1 MPKTNLRTLWN
12 RNKPVLNGWL
22 QIDCPLTAEIMS
34 KQDYDSITIDM
45 QHGII
50 GYTGSVSMLQSM
62 HSSGVTPIVRVPW
75 LDPSPIMKALDAGA
89 YGIICPMINNRAEAE
104 QFVSYMRYPPL
115 GCRSFGPTRHNI
127 IEKDYFQN
135 ANSEVICIA
144 MIETAE
150 AMKNLNEI
158 ISTPGLDAVYIGP
171 ADLTLGV
178 TNGKLPPGMDREEP
192 LMVKTIKQILEV
204 TKKEGKKAC
213 LHCVKPDY
221 AIKAISW
228 GFDLVTLNSDS
239 RLLSSAASDSIKA
252 FREGLGNKRNIDD
265 SDGGGY

>member
-1 MPKTNLRTLWN
+1 MSKTKLRTLWN
-12 RNKPVLNGWL
+12 SNKPVLNGWL

-34 KQDYDSITIDM
+34 RQGYDTITIDM

-75 LDPSPIMKALDAGA
+75 LEPSSIMKALDAGA

-104 QFVSYMRYPPL
+104 KLVSYMRYPPL
-115 GCRSFGPTRHNI
+115 GSRSFGPTRHNI
-127 IEKDYFQN
+127 IENDYFEK

-144 MIETAE
+144 MIETGE
-150 AMKNLNEI
+150 AMENLQEI

-192 LMVKTIKQILEV
+192 EMVKTIKQILEV
-204 TKKEGKKAC
+204 AKKEDKKAC
-213 LHCVKPDY
+213 LHCVKPEY
-221 AIKAISW
+221 AIKAINW

-239 RLLSSAASDSIKA
+239 RLLSSAASASINA
-252 FREGLGNKRNIDD
+252 FRGGLGLKNNVDD